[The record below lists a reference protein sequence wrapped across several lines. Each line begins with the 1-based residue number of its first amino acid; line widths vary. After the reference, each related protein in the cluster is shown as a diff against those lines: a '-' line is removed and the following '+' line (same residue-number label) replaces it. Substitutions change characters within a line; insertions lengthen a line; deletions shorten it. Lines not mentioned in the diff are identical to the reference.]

1 MRPEFCSIIKEFLEE
16 VKAGNIPTR
25 RCGFCSNFGD
35 FCVSR
40 RLFYYEIYGA
50 KEILRSMMCKFPK
63 YTGDPTYPLEPLDEY
78 EAHLSAGIDFFDP
91 ATSYGAIRLE
101 FVEWAL
107 EEIAQNRV
115 SYMKS

>member
-1 MRPEFCSIIKEFLEE
+1 MTSDPCNILKEFLEE
-16 VKAGNIPTR
+16 VKAGNLFSR
-25 RCGFCSNFGD
+25 NLGLCANFKS
-35 FCVSR
+35 FCVSHDLCSYEVKAAESAFI
-40 RLFYYEIYGA
+40 RL
-50 KEILRSMMCKFPK
+50 LHNFPK
-63 YTGDPTYPLEPLDEY
+63 YTGSPVYPLVPRDKY
-78 EAHLSAGIDFFDP
+78 DVHLHTAVDFYDP

>member
-1 MRPEFCSIIKEFLEE
+1 MTSDSCSIIKEFLEE
-16 VKAGNIPTR
+16 IKAGNIHWR
-25 RCGFCSNFGD
+25 RRGLCSNLGD
-35 FCVSR
+35 FCISR
-40 RLFYYEIYGA
+40 RLFYHEIYEA
-50 KEILRSMMCKFPK
+50 KEILRSMMCNFPK
-63 YTGDPTYPLEPLDEY
+63 YTGDPVYPLVPQHEY
-78 EAHLSAGIDFFDP
+78 DAHQIARVDFYDP